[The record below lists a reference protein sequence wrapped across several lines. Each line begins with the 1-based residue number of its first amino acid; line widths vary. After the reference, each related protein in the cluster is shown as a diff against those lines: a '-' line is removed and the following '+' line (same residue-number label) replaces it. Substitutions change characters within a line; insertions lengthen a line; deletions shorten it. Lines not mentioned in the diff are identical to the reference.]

1 MEKAR
6 IHLVQ
11 KQLHPF
17 WFLEKLELWGQV
29 KLQLRM
35 QISTAQKIPQV
46 KLINKNLSCSQLI
59 RTHIHWVFTVVTLLT
74 ET

>member
-1 MEKAR
+1 M
-6 IHLVQ
+6 VQ
-11 KQLHPF
+11 KVVRRV
-17 WFLEKLELWGQV
+17 WFLETQELWGQV

-46 KLINKNLSCSQLI
+46 KLINKNLSCSQVI
-59 RTHIHWVFTVVTLLT
+59 RTHIHWMFTVVTLLT

>member
-11 KQLHPF
+11 KQLHPV

-29 KLQLRM
+29 KLQLRI